1 MQKYFIISK
10 INIQLLALEVNEY
23 LENGCECL
31 GSPFLDNER
40 NFNQAMLS
48 KALKKEKEDQH
59 LNNFNLNKTF
69 EYFVMIKF
77 KLRQDVDNQFFKE
90 VENYLRKFPY
100 EGLKF
105 CEIFDLEN
113 DIGEYAFIEF
123 FDNAENYIK
132 AIDRRDNPILDKLR
146 KFVIPYDNGEDFI
159 GSHGK
164 LTKSFSHLLI

>member
-1 MQKYFIISK
+1 M
-10 INIQLLALEVNEY
+10 
-23 LENGCECL
+23 
-31 GSPFLDNER
+31 
-40 NFNQAMLS
+40 
-48 KALKKEKEDQH
+48 
-59 LNNFNLNKTF
+59 
-69 EYFVMIKF
+69 
-77 KLRQDVDNQFFKE
+77 
-90 VENYLRKFPY
+90 
-100 EGLKF
+100 
-105 CEIFDLEN
+105 EN

>member
-1 MQKYFIISK
+1 
-10 INIQLLALEVNEY
+10 
-23 LENGCECL
+23 
-31 GSPFLDNER
+31 
-40 NFNQAMLS
+40 
-48 KALKKEKEDQH
+48 
-59 LNNFNLNKTF
+59 
-69 EYFVMIKF
+69 MIKF

-146 KFVIPYDNGEDFI
+146 KFVIPYDNGDDFA

-164 LTKSFSHLLI
+164 LAKSFNHLLI

>member
-1 MQKYFIISK
+1 MKNYFIISK
-10 INIQLLALEVNEY
+10 KSIQQLALEVNEH
-23 LENGCECL
+23 LENGNECL
-31 GSPFLDNER
+31 GSPFQDAEK

-48 KALKKEKEDQH
+48 KVLINKKDDQ
-59 LNNFNLNKTF
+59 NLNIVNLDKTF

-77 KLRQDVDNQFFKE
+77 KLREDSEKNFYTE
-90 VENYLRKFPY
+90 VESYLRKFPY

-113 DIGEYAFIEF
+113 EIGEYAFIEF
-123 FDNAENYIK
+123 FDSAENYLK

-146 KFVIPYDNGEDFI
+146 KFVIPYENGEDFS

-164 LTKSFSHLLI
+164 LAKSFYHLLT

>member
-1 MQKYFIISK
+1 MPYLLRQENSCKIIYMKSK
-10 INIQLLALEVNEY
+10 IWTIFITILISVMIIN
-23 LENGCECL
+23 
-31 GSPFLDNER
+31 
-40 NFNQAMLS
+40 NQAMLS
-48 KALKKEKEDQH
+48 KAAIKEKEDQH

-123 FDNAENYIK
+123 FNNAENHLK

-146 KFVIPYDNGEDFI
+146 KFVIPYDNGDDFAV
-159 GSHGK
+159 SHGK
-164 LTKSFSHLLI
+164 LTKSFNHLLI

>member
-1 MQKYFIISK
+1 
-10 INIQLLALEVNEY
+10 
-23 LENGCECL
+23 
-31 GSPFLDNER
+31 
-40 NFNQAMLS
+40 
-48 KALKKEKEDQH
+48 
-59 LNNFNLNKTF
+59 
-69 EYFVMIKF
+69 MIKF

-146 KFVIPYDNGEDFI
+146 KFVISYDNGEDFI